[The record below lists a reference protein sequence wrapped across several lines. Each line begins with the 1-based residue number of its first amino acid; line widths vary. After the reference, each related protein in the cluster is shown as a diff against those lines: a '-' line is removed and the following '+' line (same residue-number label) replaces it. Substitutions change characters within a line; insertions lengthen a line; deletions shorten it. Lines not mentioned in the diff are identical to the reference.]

1 VCLICPRLVCIICH
15 RFVCISCH
23 RFVCIICRL
32 GNCTFGK
39 LPLGKLPLG
48 NIPLWS
54 WIGKCLWEST
64 WHEYYCLIRIST
76 VAGYLPS
83 DVHGCSAFN
92 FMLGE
97 DLPWTTLALRSSKDY
112 DKDDFWN
119 KLFVKNLLERS

>member
-1 VCLICPRLVCIICH
+1 M
-15 RFVCISCH
+15 
-23 RFVCIICRL
+23 
-32 GNCTFGK
+32 
-39 LPLGKLPLG
+39 
-48 NIPLWS
+48 
-54 WIGKCLWEST
+54 
-64 WHEYYCLIRIST
+64 
-76 VAGYLPS
+76 AGYLPS